1 MTGPMAI
8 GDDTAGQAW
17 RSAGSYLRQFFSASP
32 KQKSRLA
39 KQKPLAELH
48 TAALAHPDP
57 FTRRDCL
64 GFLDHYANE
73 ASTAVFGAALH
84 DPVDFVRNV
93 ALHSIACESCR
104 KEELCVADV
113 VPDIIDVLEA
123 DPSPEL
129 RTKAIPILL
138 RLADRDERAR
148 EAIERA
154 SRNDPDGIVRQAAA
168 DALCGNFVAPRKR
181 YERRQRRHD
190 RSTAVVRSRCP

>member
-1 MTGPMAI
+1 MTGHMAI
-8 GDDTAGQAW
+8 GDDRAGQAW
-17 RSAGSYLRQFFSASP
+17 RSAGSYLTQFFSAPP

-39 KQKPLAELH
+39 KKKPLAELH

-73 ASTAVFGAALH
+73 ASTAVFAAALH
-84 DPVDFVRNV
+84 DPVDFVRNS

-104 KEELCVADV
+104 KEELCVGDV
-113 VPDIIDVLEA
+113 VPDIIGVLEA

-129 RTKAIPILL
+129 RTKTIPILL
-138 RLADRDERAR
+138 RLADRDGRAW

-154 SRNDPDGIVRQAAA
+154 SGNDSDGIVRRAAA
-168 DALCGNFVAPRKR
+168 DALCGKFVARRKR

-190 RSTAVVRSRCP
+190 RSTAVLQSRCP